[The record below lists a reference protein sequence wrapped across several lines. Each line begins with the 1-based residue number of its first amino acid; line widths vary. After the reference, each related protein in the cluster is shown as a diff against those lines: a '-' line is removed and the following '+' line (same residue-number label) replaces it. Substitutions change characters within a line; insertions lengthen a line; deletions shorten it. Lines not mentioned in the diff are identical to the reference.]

1 MELTGTQ
8 AVFFYVLAIFTLL
21 MALSLITAPTA
32 VRGALFLMG
41 TLIGVAGLFLLLHAE
56 FVAGAQILI
65 YVGGVVVLFIFVIM
79 LVNVRE
85 EITETVRTYTRQ
97 RYVAGV
103 IVAVMAL
110 GVIYFGIHQD
120 PFHLVREKPRV
131 ALLPQPTSPQ
141 PAPEEAPMGR
151 RISEDT
157 QQVGDTLYVRT
168 ALPFEI
174 ASVLL
179 LVAIIGSVVLART
192 RRQEETF
199 D

>member
-1 MELTGTQ
+1 MEFVGTQ
-8 AVFFYVLAIFTLL
+8 AVFFYILALYTLL

-85 EITETVRTYTRQ
+85 EITEVTRIYTRQ

-103 IVAVMAL
+103 IVFLMVGLVM
-110 GVIYFGIHQD
+110 YFGIRQD
-120 PFHLVREKPRV
+120 PFHLVRDKPPV
-131 ALLPQPTSPQ
+131 ALLPQPNPPH
-141 PAPEEAPMGR
+141 PAPETTVGGK
-151 RISEDT
+151 ISEDT
-157 QQVGDTLYVRT
+157 QEIGNALYT
-168 ALPFEI
+168 QAALPFEI

-179 LVAIIGSVVLART
+179 LVAIVGSVVLART
-192 RRQEETF
+192 QRQEETF

>member
-1 MELTGTQ
+1 VEISGLQ
-8 AVFFYVLAIFTLL
+8 AVLFYILAVFTLL
-21 MALSLITAPTA
+21 MGFSLITAPTA

-41 TLIGVAGLFLLLHAE
+41 TLVGVAGLFLLLNAE
-56 FVAGAQILI
+56 FVAGAQILV

-85 EITETVRTYTRQ
+85 EITEAVRTYTRQ
-97 RYVAGV
+97 MMVSYAV
-103 IVAVMAL
+103 VAVMAL
-110 GVIYFGIHQD
+110 GVVFFGINQVH
-120 PFHLVREKPRV
+120 KPQTERV
-131 ALLPQPTSPQ
+131 PILPPRQADQLP
-141 PAPEEAPMGR
+141 PEAMTGKV
-151 RISEDT
+151 SADT
-157 QQVGDTLYVRT
+157 QQVGQTLYIRS

>member
-1 MELTGTQ
+1 MELVGTQ
-8 AVFFYVLAIFTLL
+8 AVFFYVLALFTLL

-85 EITETVRTYTRQ
+85 EITEAVRTYTRQ

-103 IVAVMAL
+103 IVFLMVASVM
-110 GVIYFGIHQD
+110 YFGIRQD
-120 PFHLVREKPRV
+120 PFQLVRKKPP
-131 ALLPQPTSPQ
+131 APLLPQPTSP
-141 PAPEEAPMGR
+141 PPPPPESVMGGKV
-151 RISEDT
+151 SEDAQEVGMALYT
-157 QQVGDTLYVRT
+157 QA

>member
-1 MELTGTQ
+1 VEITGAQ
-8 AVFFYVLAIFTLL
+8 AAIFYVLAVFTLL
-21 MALSLITAPTA
+21 MAFSLITAPTA

-41 TLIGVAGLFLLLHAE
+41 TLVGVAGLFLLLHAE

-85 EITETVRTYTRQ
+85 EITETIRTYTHQ
-97 RYVAGV
+97 MAVAYIV
-103 IVAVMAL
+103 VAVMAL
-110 GVIYFGIHQD
+110 GVVFLGVHQL
-120 PFHLVREKPRV
+120 HKPVNERV
-131 ALLPQPTSPQ
+131 PILPQQRTAQ
-141 PAPEEAPMGR
+141 PAPEPTTAGG
-151 RISEDT
+151 RISADT
-157 QQVGDTLYVRT
+157 QLVGNTLYVRA

>member
-1 MELTGTQ
+1 MELAGTE
-8 AVFFYVLAIFTLL
+8 AVFFYILALFTLV
-21 MALSLITAPTA
+21 MAIALVTAPTA
-32 VRGALFLMG
+32 VRGALYLMA

-79 LVNVRE
+79 LVNIRA
-85 EITETVRTYTRQ
+85 EINEPFRTYTRQ
-97 RYVAGV
+97 RRLAAVVV
-103 IVAVMAL
+103 IVMVL
-110 GVIYFGIHQD
+110 GVWYFGIQQD
-120 PFHLVREKPRV
+120 PFHLVRQGPVV
-131 ALLPQPTSPQ
+131 ALIPPPGAPPPPVEEPTL
-141 PAPEEAPMGR
+141 GG

-157 QQVGDTLYVRT
+157 QEVGSVLYT
-168 ALPFEI
+168 KAALPFEI

-179 LVAIIGSVVLART
+179 LVAIVGSVVLART

>member
-1 MELTGTQ
+1 MELTGVQ
-8 AVFFYVLAIFTLL
+8 SIFFYVLALFTLL

-41 TLIGVAGLFLLLHAE
+41 ALIGVAGLFLLLHAE

-85 EITETVRTYTRQ
+85 ELTETIQTYTRQ

-103 IVAVMAL
+103 LVFLMVASVM
-110 GVIYFGIHQD
+110 YFGIRQD
-120 PFHLVREKPRV
+120 PFQLVRKKPP
-131 ALLPQPTSPQ
+131 APLLPAPTSPPQ
-141 PAPEEAPMGR
+141 NVEEVTIGGR
-151 RISEDT
+151 VSEDT
-157 QQVGDTLYVRT
+157 QEVGMTLYQDA

-179 LVAIIGSVVLART
+179 LVAIVGSVILART

>member
-1 MELTGTQ
+1 VELKGAQ
-8 AVFFYVLAIFTLL
+8 IVFYYALAFLVLIMAVSLVRARSAVHA
-21 MALSLITAPTA
+21 ALY
-32 VRGALFLMG
+32 LMG

-85 EITETVRTYTRQ
+85 EITEATRLFTRQ
-97 RYVAGV
+97 EAVAWVLVGAMT
-103 IVAVMAL
+103 VATIIAL
-110 GVIYFGIHQD
+110 R
-120 PFHLVREKPRV
+120 RETN
-131 ALLPQPTSPQ
+131 LLPS
-141 PAPEEAPMGR
+141 AVAPMEEGPR
-151 RISEDT
+151 ALAEDT
-157 QQVGDTLYVRT
+157 QRVGSALYTRA

-174 ASVLL
+174 ASLLL
-179 LVAIIGSVVLART
+179 LVAIVGSVILART

>member
-8 AVFFYVLAIFTLL
+8 AIFFYALALFTLL

-97 RYVAGV
+97 RYVAGA
-103 IVAVMAL
+103 IVFLMIASVL
-110 GVIYFGIHQD
+110 YFGIRQD
-120 PFHLVREKPRV
+120 PFGLVRKKPPV

-141 PAPEEAPMGR
+141 RQPEVSTLGGR
-151 RISEDT
+151 VSEDT
-157 QQVGDTLYVRT
+157 QEVGNALYIQA

-179 LVAIIGSVVLART
+179 LVAIVGSVVLART
-192 RRQEETF
+192 RKQEETF

>member
-1 MELTGTQ
+1 MELAGTQ
-8 AVFFYVLAIFTLL
+8 AVFFYILALFTLL

-56 FVAGAQILI
+56 FVAGAQILV

-85 EITETVRTYTRQ
+85 ELSDTLRSYTRQ

-103 IVAVMAL
+103 IVFLMFLCVF
-110 GVIYFGIHQD
+110 YFGIRQD
-120 PFHLVREKPRV
+120 PFQLVRKTPPV
-131 ALLPQPTSPQ
+131 ALLPQPSTPPPQ
-141 PAPEEAPMGR
+141 LEEPTIAGR
-151 RISEDT
+151 VSEDT
-157 QQVGDTLYVRT
+157 QEVGMALYT
-168 ALPFEI
+168 QAALPFEI

-179 LVAIIGSVVLART
+179 LVAIVGSVVLART
-192 RRQEETF
+192 RRQEEMF

>member
-1 MELTGTQ
+1 MELKGTP
-8 AVFFYVLAIFTLL
+8 AVLYLLLAFFTLI
-21 MALSLITAPTA
+21 MGLSLIRARSA
-32 VRGALFLMG
+32 VHAALYLMG

-56 FVAGAQILI
+56 FVAGAQILV

-85 EITETVRTYTRQ
+85 EITDVGRLFTRQ
-97 RYVAGV
+97 ETAAWILVGLM
-103 IVAVMAL
+103 AVSTIIAIRWEPNPL
-110 GVIYFGIHQD
+110 
-120 PFHLVREKPRV
+120 PRSE
-131 ALLPQPTSPQ
+131 AQAQ
-141 PAPEEAPMGR
+141 AEEQAEAPTAVV
-151 RISEDT
+151 SADT
-157 QQVGDTLYVRT
+157 QRVGETLYT
-168 ALPFEI
+168 KAALPFEI

>member
-1 MELTGTQ
+1 MILEGTQ
-8 AVFFYVLAIFTLL
+8 AIFFYALALFTLL
-21 MALSLITAPTA
+21 MAYSLITAPTA

-41 TLIGVAGLFLLLHAE
+41 ALIGVAGLFLLLHAE

-85 EITETVRTYTRQ
+85 EIADVIRTYTRQ
-97 RYVAGV
+97 RYVAGI
-103 IVAVMAL
+103 IVAVMTL
-110 GVIYFGIHQD
+110 GVVLFGIHQL
-120 PFHLVREKPRV
+120 HKPPNQRV
-131 ALLPQPTSPQ
+131 PILQPVSPSA
-141 PAPEEAPMGR
+141 PARTELAGR
-151 RISEDT
+151 VSEDT
-157 QQVGDTLYVRT
+157 QQVGNVLYT
-168 ALPFEI
+168 QAALPFEI

-179 LVAIIGSVVLART
+179 LVAIVGSVVLART

>member
-1 MELTGTQ
+1 MEITGAQ
-8 AVFFYVLAIFTLL
+8 AIIFYILAIFTLL
-21 MALSLITAPTA
+21 MAFSLITAQTA

-41 TLIGVAGLFLLLHAE
+41 TLVGVAGLFLLLHAE
-56 FVAGAQILI
+56 FVAGAQILV

-85 EITETVRTYTRQ
+85 EITETTRLYTRQ
-97 RYVAGV
+97 MVVAY
-103 IVAVMAL
+103 IVVGVMAL
-110 GVIYFGIHQD
+110 GVVFFGINQIH
-120 PFHLVREKPRV
+120 KPQSERV
-131 ALLPQPTSPQ
+131 FILPRPQTPLPPESQPT
-141 PAPEEAPMGR
+141 GR
-151 RISEDT
+151 LSDDT
-157 QQVGDTLYVRT
+157 QLVGNTLYIRA

-179 LVAIIGSVVLART
+179 LVAIVGSVVLART

>member
-1 MELTGTQ
+1 VELTGIQ
-8 AVFFYVLAIFTLL
+8 SVFFYVLALFTLL

-56 FVAGAQILI
+56 FVAGAQILV

-85 EITETVRTYTRQ
+85 EISETIQTYTRQ
-97 RYVAGV
+97 RYAAGV
-103 IVAVMAL
+103 IVFLMVASVM
-110 GVIYFGIHQD
+110 YFGIRQD
-120 PFHLVREKPRV
+120 PFQLVRKKPPA
-131 ALLPQPTSPQ
+131 ALLPAPQTPPENIEEPTIG
-141 PAPEEAPMGR
+141 GR
-151 RISEDT
+151 VSEDT
-157 QQVGDTLYVRT
+157 QEVGMALYQDAV
-168 ALPFEI
+168 LPFEI

-179 LVAIIGSVVLART
+179 LVAIVGSVVLART